1 MLELGIFEV
10 GTLLSSCF
18 LGSVVGCN
26 AEGTPRELGRLL
38 TTDDAPVLEDVPEGG
53 WTTLGPWDEGGP
65 PLLAIVYAE
74 EWGTEVGTL
83 LFRLVLGNCVVD
95 EGCPTT
101 ARDADYIGLE
111 DAEII

>member
-1 MLELGIFEV
+1 LLELGIFEV

-53 WTTLGPWDEGGP
+53 
-65 PLLAIVYAE
+65 
-74 EWGTEVGTL
+74 
-83 LFRLVLGNCVVD
+83 
-95 EGCPTT
+95 
-101 ARDADYIGLE
+101 
-111 DAEII
+111 